1 MDEAAAVEETASTS
15 ASTINAFRGSA
26 SASASN
32 TIRGSAS
39 ASRSRNAS
47 ANASG
52 SNAVSAGASSSANAS
67 NTTIRQV
74 EADEAGD
81 HDGGAFILLIM
92 RMNWW

>member
-1 MDEAAAVEETASTS
+1 MEDAAAAEETASTS
-15 ASTINAFRGSA
+15 ASASNAIWGSASASGSNATRGSA
-26 SASASN
+26 SASS
-32 TIRGSAS
+32 SAS
-39 ASRSRNAS
+39 GNAI
-47 ANASG
+47 G
-52 SNAVSAGASSSANAS
+52 SNAISAGASSSASAS